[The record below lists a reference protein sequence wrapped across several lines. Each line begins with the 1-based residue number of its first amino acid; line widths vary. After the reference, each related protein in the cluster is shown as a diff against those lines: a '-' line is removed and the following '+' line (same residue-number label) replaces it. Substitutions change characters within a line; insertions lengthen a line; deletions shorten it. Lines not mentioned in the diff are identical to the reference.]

1 MLEHVMQSSVNPVTL
16 WFQGSACSSIHHTQ
30 SMSIF
35 TLAQHCRV
43 MRSWLTWLIALAGIS
58 FFLIR
63 FLLVRAADRPW
74 FLMTLTQLK
83 GRNVTK
89 RKGAAGK
96 LRSTDLAGRDT
107 TTTTTT
113 DNTKSP
119 VGPVGGDSSPVSNTT
134 AMPWHEILVNCK
146 MDASTPRANEGVAP
160 LICPQSRCLLKA
172 ADNGSAKARAVVFN
186 PLWPISQVPLSK
198 PAGQLWVYSFFFEA
212 PDTHQLAKRM
222 TARLSS
228 KIDLTMTFHPGS
240 DIFRPYQAMLPLT
253 SDVPPPDSRADPSK
267 KEYLLVWT
275 VSNCGVGPRNTL
287 FKELQSRLGSDRV
300 HLYGGCGKKHPCR
313 DRFDTDCEIKFY
325 SQYKFY
331 AAFENSR
338 CSGYI
343 TEKFYRGFQKFM
355 IPLAY
360 GGIGRMDYEH
370 VAPKDSF
377 LHVDDFG
384 SLDDLTNTLKEIDRD
399 DARYSRF
406 HEWRQKV
413 RFSIDRSMYNDVFNR
428 SYCEICDRIDHP
440 KGSRPKH
447 DLDEWVFNSCTSN
460 QPHWNSD
467 RANTGQHLPWRLQ
480 TGHKTPIDE
489 LRSIS
494 LSNHTCQCQRTAPK
508 VVQV

>member
-1 MLEHVMQSSVNPVTL
+1 
-16 WFQGSACSSIHHTQ
+16 
-30 SMSIF
+30 MSIF
-35 TLAQHCRV
+35 TVAQHCRV
-43 MRSWLTWLIALAGIS
+43 MRSWLITLAGIS
-58 FFLIR
+58 VFPIS
-63 FLLVRAADRPW
+63 FLLMVRAADRPW
-74 FLMTLTQLK
+74 FLLTLTQLK
-83 GRNVTK
+83 GRNVTESQ
-89 RKGAAGK
+89 GAAGK
-96 LRSTDLAGRDT
+96 LRSTDLAGRD
-107 TTTTTT
+107 TTTTT

-146 MDASTPRANEGVAP
+146 LDARTPRANEGVAP

-172 ADNGSAKARAVVFN
+172 ADNPSAKARAVVFN
-186 PLWPISQVPLSK
+186 PLRPISRMPVSK
-198 PAGQLWVYSFFFEA
+198 PAGQLWVYSFLFEA
-212 PDTHQLAKRM
+212 PNTHQGPKQM

-228 KIDLTMTFHPGS
+228 KIDLTMTFLPGS

-267 KEYLLVWT
+267 KKYLLVWT

-313 DRFDTDCEIKFY
+313 NRFDTDCEINFY
-325 SQYKFY
+325 SDYKFY

-355 IPLAY
+355 VPLAY

-384 SLDDLTNTLKEIDRD
+384 SLDDLTNALKEIDRD

-406 HEWRQKV
+406 HEWRQKIK
-413 RFSIDRSMYNDVFNR
+413 FSKENNILYNEVFNR

-440 KGSRPKH
+440 KGSRPNRPK
-447 DLDEWVFNSCTSN
+447 LDEWLFNSCTSN

-467 RANTGQHLPWRLQ
+467 RGNTSQHLP
-480 TGHKTPIDE
+480 
-489 LRSIS
+489 
-494 LSNHTCQCQRTAPK
+494 
-508 VVQV
+508 